1 MSLFRIRVDLVFVS
15 EDFDQY
21 SDEIDVFR
29 FIVMTSPDVPPD
41 YILFEY

>member
-21 SDEIDVFR
+21 SDEIDVFG
-29 FIVMTSPDVPPD
+29 FIVMSIPGSTPNYTV
-41 YILFEY
+41 